1 MDKVNNKFQ
10 DYYKNSN
17 ENNLF
22 IKEKNS
28 KGVNK

>member
-1 MDKVNNKFQ
+1 MDEVNNKFQ
-10 DYYKNSN
+10 DYYKNLN

-22 IKEKNS
+22 IKKKDS